1 MSRLATTLTDP
12 PWDGVTVREMT
23 VAELDRLLHDT
34 GAADT
39 MLDWL
44 YADQS
49 MTAELI
55 TTCTGLE
62 YDALAG
68 RTPSELAPLIE
79 AVKAVNPVFFARA
92 RAERA
97 RMQRLAENPGP
108 SSAEPSAP

>member
-44 YADQS
+44 YADDS

-55 TTCTGLE
+55 ITCSGLA
-62 YDALAG
+62 YDELAG
-68 RTPSELAPLIE
+68 RTPSELAPLI
-79 AVKAVNPVFFARA
+79 KAIKEVNPVFFARA
-92 RAERA
+92 RAE
-97 RMQRLAENPGP
+97 QERLHRLTGTPAPG
-108 SSAEPSAP
+108 SAAPSAS